1 MNRPL
6 GRLEAAATSGQHCPQ
21 MTQRRCMYPLIR
33 TKNEVAHLILAAAF
47 AAIELGGLRLAAED
61 GDAVPAALGA
71 PPPPEHRAAVVVVVL
86 QRLAALRVRQADPLR
101 LAATAS

>member
-1 MNRPL
+1 MAVL
-6 GRLEAAATSGQHCPQ
+6 YIY
-21 MTQRRCMYPLIR
+21 MYSLII

-71 PPPPEHRAAVVVVVL
+71 PPPPEHGAAVVVVVL

>member
-1 MNRPL
+1 M
-6 GRLEAAATSGQHCPQ
+6 
-21 MTQRRCMYPLIR
+21 
-33 TKNEVAHLILAAAF
+33 
-47 AAIELGGLRLAAED
+47 AAED

-71 PPPPEHRAAVVVVVL
+71 PPPPEHGAAVVVVVL